1 MYVAY
6 SYPLGQ
12 PAIPALGA
20 HTPITELPPQQILTA
35 VTSPSIADPYLVPVT
50 AAPQPL
56 QATAAAFQPLT
67 LAVCRKVRFILQIP
81 VNVEKHYH
89 GLQLISFIK

>member
-20 HTPITELPPQQILTA
+20 HTPIATAELPPAQYVSA
-35 VTSPSIADPYLVPVT
+35 VTAPSIADPYLVPVT
-50 AAPQPL
+50 ATPQALPA
-56 QATAAAFQPLT
+56 ATYQPLT
-67 LAVCRKVRFILQIP
+67 LAVCRKVGFHFP
-81 VNVEKHYH
+81 YMYV
-89 GLQLISFIK
+89 SFYR

>member
-20 HTPITELPPQQILTA
+20 HTPIATELPPQFLTA
-35 VTSPSIADPYLVPVT
+35 VTSPSIADPYLVPIT
-50 AAPQPL
+50 ATPQPL
-56 QATAAAFQPLT
+56 QASAAAYQPLT
-67 LAVCRKVRFILQIP
+67 LAVCRKVRFLL
-81 VNVEKHYH
+81 HFRTLLGH
-89 GLQLISFIK
+89 